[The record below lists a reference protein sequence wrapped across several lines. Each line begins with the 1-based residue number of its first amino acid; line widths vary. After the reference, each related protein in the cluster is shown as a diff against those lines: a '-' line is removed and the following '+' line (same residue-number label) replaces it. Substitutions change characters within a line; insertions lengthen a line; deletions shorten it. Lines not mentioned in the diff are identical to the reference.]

1 MAPTETNQVETNDA
15 PTNGDDEAAK
25 ETSCDSNDFV
35 IREGFPALRLPG
47 GKSPWIDGDEPLPR
61 HKFWTTSHGPA
72 LLFPSSSL
80 LESLIHDCETVFSAR
95 CRESDEAYSAGVT
108 YFLPC
113 LMKPRCALEELALSI
128 FRKHTEN
135 CLADGV
141 MIPEQSGAEWW
152 TLVLDDE
159 KDEKK
164 NHEDT
169 NDDAPLG
176 GEDDDDDEVGLHF
189 DADYGLEDQAPNLLI
204 HPRVATVT
212 YLTDYG
218 APTVVL
224 DKRSHRPDQQMSDV
238 LGGDIRKGW
247 LSHPRVGRHVAF
259 DGRLLHGAPATF
271 FPPQDVGC
279 DTKRRGEDARPAKR
293 VKQERKRRITFLVNI
308 WINHCPLDPEPI
320 DDDLCEQLK
329 TDFHKSEGGSAEK
342 DSGTTDPGTA
352 TCAFTW
358 NDNKDNPIDFNMPP
372 ACPKISLT
380 ASSSDPAGSEE
391 FVLCSHHVTAKY
403 GAAMK
408 DFHDATKLGDLVE
421 LELGEGV
428 LTLEVGN
435 AVSAS
440 DEDEEDDEEDEGNN
454 NCENHEQQ

>member
-1 MAPTETNQVETNDA
+1 MAPVETSQVETNDV
-15 PTNGDDEAAK
+15 PTSNDDEAAN
-25 ETSCDSNDFV
+25 ETACDSNDFV

-95 CRESDEAYSAGVT
+95 SRESDEAYSVGVT

-135 CLADGV
+135 LPDGV

-159 KDEKK
+159 KNEKK
-164 NHEDT
+164 NHGDT
-169 NDDAPLG
+169 NDNRA
-176 GEDDDDDEVGLHF
+176 EDREEDDEVGLHF
-189 DADYGLEDQAPNLLI
+189 DADYGLEDQAPNLLL

-212 YLTDYG
+212 YLTGYG

-224 DKRSHRPDQQMSDV
+224 DKRSHRPDQQMSDA

-279 DTKRRGEDARPAKR
+279 DTKRRGEDAPPAKR
-293 VKQERKRRITFLVNI
+293 VKPERKLRITFLVNI
-308 WINHCPLDPEPI
+308 WINHCPLDPEPL
-320 DDDLCEQLK
+320 DDEICERLK
-329 TDFHKSEGGSAEK
+329 TPCQKTEGGGSAEK
-342 DSGTTDPGTA
+342 DSAATDSSTA
-352 TCAFTW
+352 ICAFTW
-358 NDNKDNPIDFNMPP
+358 NDNKDNPIDFNVPP

-380 ASSSDPAGSEE
+380 AAYSSDPAGSEE
-391 FVLCSHHVTAKY
+391 FVLCSHHVAAKY

-408 DFHDATKLGDLVE
+408 DFHHVAKQGDLVE

-428 LTLEVGN
+428 LTLEVGD
-435 AVSAS
+435 AVSVA
-440 DEDEEDDEEDEGNN
+440 EDDDEEDVEDND
-454 NCENHEQQ
+454 EQQ